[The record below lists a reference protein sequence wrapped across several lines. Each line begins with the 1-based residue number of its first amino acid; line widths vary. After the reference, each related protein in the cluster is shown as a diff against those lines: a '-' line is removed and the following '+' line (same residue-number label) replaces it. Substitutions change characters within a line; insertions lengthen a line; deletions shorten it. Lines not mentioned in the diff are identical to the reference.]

1 MKRSLLAALALL
13 LCLPLVGCGGG
24 QEKEIESEVL
34 AARAENQA
42 KAESVKDEETP
53 ELAERNE
60 PDGDGSEGSGDGG
73 VKSAPKTD
81 WDGIISSNYT
91 LQDNKYYFRTL
102 IRKRVGDKTS
112 SVNMTSYIDVGTLE
126 SGVICPDALCPHND
140 PAVCKYIQVNF
151 ITGFCFWDNQHY
163 ISCFQPSPNAK
174 IKTGLFDLTADS
186 CELLYTP
193 RQDMTS
199 ILNVENDTL
208 WLVDITSKTK
218 NKKTVVTY
226 TLCGVSLPAG
236 DTVFSAKLP
245 DGVIPFLVRDGLIW
259 CNTVKSIVALD
270 PASMEQTVILEYE
283 PEDIVGEWYDDTNRG
298 ELWFNISDKPKNT
311 GKIYAFSDGACRQI
325 VMPVPDVYYF
335 QLTNSGIYYSAYEP
349 VYIGVSLAP
358 DNPPTYDY
366 ANGKVWRVS
375 REDPAGEAALIY
387 DAEGRYNIASEITGY
402 AVFGNHIYFD
412 KIDVVRETRNG
423 VEYVYFSIADD
434 LYKIRVDLETGAE
447 EEIRFE

>member
-1 MKRSLLAALALL
+1 MKRVLCLSLALALFL
-13 LCLPLVGCGGG
+13 SLPSCRS
-24 QEKEIESEVL
+24 EREAEIESEIL
-34 AARAENQA
+34 AVRAENEA
-42 KAESVKDEETP
+42 KAESLWEEEP
-53 ELAERNE
+53 PISAGI
-60 PDGDGSEGSGDGG
+60 PDGDAATGTDSETAE
-73 VKSAPKTD
+73 KAAPKTD
-81 WDGIISSNYT
+81 WDGILSSNYV
-91 LQDNKYYFRTL
+91 LQGNKYYFRTL
-102 IRKRVGDKTS
+102 TRKPIDGQVC
-112 SVNMTSYIDVGTLE
+112 SVSMTTYTDVAALE
-126 SGVICPDALCPHND
+126 SGVICPDTLCRHD
-140 PAVCKYIQVNF
+140 DAAVCKYIQVNF
-151 ITGFCFWDNQHY
+151 VTGFCFWDNHHY
-163 ISCFQPSPNAK
+163 ISCFQPTPNAK
-174 IKTGLFDLTADS
+174 TKTGLFDLTADS
-186 CELLYTP
+186 CEILYTP

-283 PEDIVGEWYDDTNRG
+283 PEDILGEWYYDTNRG
-298 ELWFNISDKPKNT
+298 ELWFNIINKPKNT